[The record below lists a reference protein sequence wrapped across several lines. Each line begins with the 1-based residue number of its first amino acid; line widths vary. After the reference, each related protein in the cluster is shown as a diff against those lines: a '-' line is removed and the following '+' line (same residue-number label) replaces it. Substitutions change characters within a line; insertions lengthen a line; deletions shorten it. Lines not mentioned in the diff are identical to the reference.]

1 MKKINFF
8 RGFLLSIL
16 FCTVCFGVYIY
27 RNSDSVAV
35 GKKIVNNIENTVY
48 METQYG
54 RVVIRLLPEVAPN
67 HVNRIKTLI
76 RSGFYNG
83 VPFHRVIEGF
93 MVQTGDPTGT
103 GTGGSGVK
111 IDAEF
116 SQKYSH
122 KRGVVSMARAQDIN
136 SADSQFFIVLENS
149 PFLDGNYTI
158 FGYVVD
164 GMNFV
169 DKIRK
174 GDVKKNGMVTNPD
187 KIISMSIVADVDN
200 YKKKKK

>member
-1 MKKINFF
+1 M
-8 RGFLLSIL
+8 
-16 FCTVCFGVYIY
+16 
-27 RNSDSVAV
+27 A
-35 GKKIVNNIENTVY
+35 
-48 METQYG
+48 
-54 RVVIRLLPEVAPN
+54 
-67 HVNRIKTLI
+67 
-76 RSGFYNG
+76 
-83 VPFHRVIEGF
+83 
-93 MVQTGDPTGT
+93 QTGDPTGT